1 MIKNISHSVLPLLF
15 AAALSLAGC
24 SAFEDM
30 AILQEKPVKEASEGF
45 MDTEE
50 NIESVLFSSYYQ
62 LKRYNCFSRYYPIIV
77 EAMSDYCNGQG
88 SYASASDYEGLDPT
102 LTARTNDVWACMYRA
117 VRFAN
122 IVILNAPG
130 AEHASAEVVDNLV
143 AEAKFIRAFTYMHLA
158 QNWGAVP
165 LVTEEN
171 MHQSGDINYP
181 RTPVETVYALC
192 ESDLLYAA
200 EHLPDKAKMMGRPQK
215 MTANTVLTEVYLLEG
230 KWQDAADAA
239 KKVIDSKQYSLVEV
253 SAPDDFYKLFSP
265 DLASSPEEI
274 FYLKYS
280 DSFDKS
286 YGSCFAAMYHRGGQ
300 YFNGSNYYGIYTTYD
315 NNRIADWDDND
326 LRKAFNTYEIDSD
339 GEVWVMNKKFT
350 ATKANGDAAGNDY
363 PMYRYADLLLYY
375 AEAACRA
382 AGAPTAEALEALN
395 MVHRRAYGKPS
406 TTPDASVDY
415 KLSDA
420 PTADEFITLVLKE
433 RLYET
438 CYEGKRYNDLKR
450 VGKLAE
456 YVLDAKGTVVK
467 DGGYWFP
474 IPNDEFLYN
483 KGMDVAVDQNPGY

>member
-1 MIKNISHSVLPLLF
+1 MNTNIFHSGLAAIATALLLLP
-15 AAALSLAGC
+15 GC
-24 SAFEDM
+24 SAFENM
-30 AILQEKPVKEASEGF
+30 ECLREQPVKEASEGF
-45 MDTEE
+45 MDSAE
-50 NIESVLFSSYYQ
+50 NIESVIFSSYYQ

-77 EAMSDYCNGQG
+77 EAMSDYCNGNG
-88 SYASASDYEGLDPT
+88 SYAAASNYEGLDPT
-102 LTARTNDVWACMYRA
+102 LISRTNDVWACMYRA
-117 VRFAN
+117 IRFAN
-122 IVILNAPG
+122 IVILNAPD
-130 AEHASAEVVDNLV
+130 AQQASAEEIEHLV
-143 AEAKFIRAFTYMHLA
+143 AEARFIRAFTYLHLA

-181 RTPVETVYALC
+181 RTPMKDIYALC

-200 EHLPDKAKMMGRPQK
+200 AHLPDKAKMAGRPQK
-215 MTANTVLTEVYLLEG
+215 MTANTVLTEVYLLEEKWTEAAAVG
-230 KWQDAADAA
+230 KA
-239 KKVIDSKQYSLVEV
+239 VIDSKNYSLVEV
-253 SAPDDFYKLFSP
+253 SVPDDFYNLYSP
-265 DLASSPEEI
+265 NLASSAEEI

-300 YFNGSNYYGIYTTYD
+300 YFNGSNYYGIYATYD
-315 NNRIADWDDND
+315 NPRIADWDDAD
-326 LRKAFNTYEIDSD
+326 LRKSFNIYESEAD
-339 GEVWVMNKKFT
+339 GEIWVMNKKFT

-382 AGAPTAEALEALN
+382 AGAPTPEALDALN

-406 TTPDASVDY
+406 AVADPSVDY
-415 KLSDA
+415 KI
-420 PTADEFITLVLKE
+420 ADYSSAEKFIELVLKE

-450 VGKLAE
+450 VGKLDE
-456 YVLDAKGTVVK
+456 YVLEAKGTVVK

-483 KGMDVAVDQNPGY
+483 KGMDVTKDQNPGY